1 MKNKFYSDF
10 DFERVSESSRRED
23 YRTPF
28 QIDRDR
34 LIHSSEFRRLQGK
47 TQVFIPGDND
57 YYRTRLTHSIEV
69 AQIGRSICNYLKT
82 RHKDVFGDEYYI
94 DPDLVES
101 ACLAHDLGHPPF
113 GHAGERTLHRLMS
126 GYGGF
131 EGNAQTLRLI
141 TEIFYTAGKTRRGMK
156 PTRALVDSILKY
168 KTLYSQV
175 ENPFN
180 HYLYDYQKEYVDF
193 VFDGRKVPK
202 ELSPGDALNEF
213 QSIECQIMDWAD
225 DTAYA
230 TNDLVDSIEG
240 GFITIIKLENWFEKN
255 RNDLSDYQRSVFHEI
270 VKWTREG
277 SYKAKFGTQI
287 GKLVQACGIDETE
300 TFMNDLTNRYK
311 FKLIIDK
318 DALER
323 VKLFK
328 RIAVELVF
336 ESSQLHQM
344 EYKGNIM
351 LEGIFRSLEENYII
365 NNADIKLLPDF
376 TDNLIRA
383 ENDDQSRSR
392 ILCDYISGMTD
403 SFALITYKRLF
414 DPDFSSIKDYV

>member
-1 MKNKFYSDF
+1 MANKFYSDF
-10 DFERVSESSRRED
+10 DFERVSESSRQKD

-69 AQIGRSICNYLKT
+69 AQIGRSICYYIKT
-82 RHKDVFGDEYYI
+82 THKDIFSDEYFI

-113 GHAGERTLHRLMS
+113 GHAGERTLHKLMS
-126 GYGGF
+126 EYGGF
-131 EGNAQTLRLI
+131 EGNAQTLRLM
-141 TEIFYTAGKTRRGMK
+141 TEIFYTTKDSRRGMK
-156 PTRALVDSILKY
+156 PTRALVDAILKY
-168 KTLYSQV
+168 KTLYSQID
-175 ENPFN
+175 NPFN

-193 VFDGRKVPK
+193 VLDNRPLPA
-202 ELSPGDALNEF
+202 ELSPGKKLNGF

-230 TNDLVDSIEG
+230 TNDLVDSISG
-240 GFITIIKLENWFEKN
+240 GFITIIKLERWYEKSKN
-255 RNDLSDYQRSVFHEI
+255 ILSDYQKSVYDEI
-270 VKWTREG
+270 TKWIRDG
-277 SYKAKFGTQI
+277 NYKAQFGTQI
-287 GKLVQACGIDETE
+287 GMLVQACSIEKSDS
-300 TFMNDLTNRYK
+300 FMGDLTHRYK
-311 FKLIIDK
+311 FNIVIDEQ
-318 DALER
+318 AMER

-328 RIAVELVF
+328 KIAVELVF

-344 EYKGNIM
+344 EYKGNMM
-351 LEGIFRSLEENYII
+351 LKGMFDCLEENYIS
-365 NNADIKLLPDF
+365 DTKDTKLLPDF
-376 TDNLIRA
+376 TDSLIRK
-383 ENDDQSRSR
+383 EKEKLTRSR
-392 ILCDYISGMTD
+392 IVCDYISGMTD
-403 SFALITYKRLF
+403 SFAMITYKRLF